1 MSKAS
6 APEKAPWRIGELA
19 EQTGVSTRS
28 LRHYENQGL
37 IIAQRSST
45 GQRMFSASAAQQVR
59 HIRMLLDAGLP
70 TRVIAELMDCIRD
83 PGRLDPCA
91 VPTLVEHLQ
100 DYDRRLAELET
111 TRVTLQG
118 LIDSSQPG

>member
-70 TRVIAELMDCIRD
+70 TRVIADSWI
-83 PGRLDPCA
+83 A
-91 VPTLVEHLQ
+91 SATLVVWIPVL
-100 DYDRRLAELET
+100 
-111 TRVTLQG
+111 
-118 LIDSSQPG
+118 SQRW